1 MENHGISY
9 SGGAMPLPGR
19 VGGER
24 NKIYEK

>member
-9 SGGAMPLPGR
+9 SGRAMPLPGR
-19 VGGER
+19 VDDER